1 MMKIAILGSTG
12 HIGKNL
18 TYYFGKEKNYELFLF
33 TRDDKSGT
41 NISVEC
47 ELKNNFSIRNYDE
60 FNDSKYDVVINCVGL
75 SDPAK
80 IESFYE

>member
-1 MMKIAILGSTG
+1 MIKIAILGSTG

-18 TYYFGKEKNYELFLF
+18 TYYFGKEENYELFLF

-47 ELKNNFSIRNYDE
+47 ELKNNF
-60 FNDSKYDVVINCVGL
+60 
-75 SDPAK
+75 
-80 IESFYE
+80 